1 MLSSTEIYFVRM
13 SVLSAADDLIA
24 DGTRY
29 ELCWWQHD
37 YMIVDAIL
45 VVMNIFC
52 SVRFLVGQRHDSKL
66 VSRIFFLFW
75 LCIFSWICTNITNLL
90 YWPVQQNKC
99 DKNFENT
106 FIKQFL
112 SLFLF
117 CIYQKNSK
125 KCCNLILRSPGL
137 QHNQVSTDMLTLSS
151 TSASACSPYGDVED
165 KATAAECLRTLSSQW
180 RRM

>member
-1 MLSSTEIYFVRM
+1 MEVN
-13 SVLSAADDLIA
+13 
-24 DGTRY
+24 
-29 ELCWWQHD
+29 
-37 YMIVDAIL
+37 AIL

-66 VSRIFFLFW
+66 VSRIYFFVLTVY
-75 LCIFSWICTNITNLL
+75 LQLNMHQYYKLVVLTRTEK
-90 YWPVQQNKC
+90 KC

-137 QHNQVSTDMLTLSS
+137 QHNQVSTDMLTSSS